1 MVLPARYDYSIHN
14 LHYYQSLII
23 AELSLTLLFYL
34 AFKIFHYVK
43 WGHDEEEAA
52 QEGGEKKN

>member
-1 MVLPARYDYSIHN
+1 MVLPERYDNSRHN

-23 AELSLTLLFYL
+23 AELALTLLFYL

-52 QEGGEKKN
+52 